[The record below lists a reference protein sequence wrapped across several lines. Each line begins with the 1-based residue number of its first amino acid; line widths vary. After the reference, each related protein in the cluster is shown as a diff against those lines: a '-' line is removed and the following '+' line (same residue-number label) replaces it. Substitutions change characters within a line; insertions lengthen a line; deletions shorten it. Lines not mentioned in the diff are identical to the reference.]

1 MPIKSNQSYPETI
14 YDVSQSTAIVSSS
27 ARDVLDF
34 LTRYNIINVDDVQQI
49 MTNQKREKLLQTV
62 HPYSIY
68 QYNGKWC
75 TYLSDDSRA
84 SKRRRVLRKEK
95 AELLDYLFEHYQ
107 LSDPEDNAKKC
118 TLRTLYPDWLEYKRL
133 HTTAIS
139 YILRISSDW
148 TTYYE
153 NTKIVDIPL
162 RKLDKITLD
171 KWAHEL
177 IQKYNMTKVKYY
189 NVTVIMRQALLYAV
203 DLKILKESPFS
214 EVKIDG
220 KRLFRKVKK
229 KPDYMQVFSDQE
241 CKEIADMAWDD
252 FHNHVKTTYPLSP
265 LALLFQL
272 QTGIRIGELCALKYE
287 DLETPDSIH
296 IQRMVRRD
304 TKEVVD
310 HTKTDCG
317 DRQVLLTSFAKY
329 LIQTARE
336 YQKAL
341 HVQSDYIFSVNNQPL
356 TERCIASL
364 YTKYTKHTD
373 SGIHKPSH
381 TARRTFISS
390 LLDAQMSINSV
401 RQYAGHSDERTTLQ
415 NYVFD
420 RTDKAARLQKFE
432 DAVGMKFQ

>member
-1 MPIKSNQSYPETI
+1 
-14 YDVSQSTAIVSSS
+14 
-27 ARDVLDF
+27 
-34 LTRYNIINVDDVQQI
+34 
-49 MTNQKREKLLQTV
+49 
-62 HPYSIY
+62 
-68 QYNGKWC
+68 
-75 TYLSDDSRA
+75 
-84 SKRRRVLRKEK
+84 
-95 AELLDYLFEHYQ
+95 
-107 LSDPEDNAKKC
+107 
-118 TLRTLYPDWLEYKRL
+118 
-133 HTTAIS
+133 
-139 YILRISSDW
+139 
-148 TTYYE
+148 
-153 NTKIVDIPL
+153 
-162 RKLDKITLD
+162 
-171 KWAHEL
+171 
-177 IQKYNMTKVKYY
+177 
-189 NVTVIMRQALLYAV
+189 MRQALLYAV
-203 DLKILKESPFS
+203 DLKILDKSPFS

-229 KPDYMQVFSDQE
+229 KPDYIQVFSEQE
-241 CKEIADMAWDD
+241 CKEITDMALDD
-252 FHNHVKTTYPLSP
+252 FRNHVKTTYPLSP

-341 HVQSDYIFSVNNQPL
+341 HVQSDYIFSVDNQPL

-373 SGIHKPSH
+373 SGIHKSSH

-401 RQYAGHSDERTTLQ
+401 RQYAGHADERTTLQ

-420 RTDKAARLQKFE
+420 RTDQAARLQKFE
-432 DAVGMKFQ
+432 DAVGVKFL

>member
-1 MPIKSNQSYPETI
+1 MPVNKSNQIYPETVS
-14 YDVSQSTAIVSSS
+14 DVSQTA
-27 ARDVLDF
+27 AKDVLDF
-34 LTRYNIINVDDVQQI
+34 LARSNIINIDDVQQI

-68 QYNGKWC
+68 QSNDKWC

-84 SKRRRVLRKEK
+84 SKRRRILRREK
-95 AELLDYLFEHYQ
+95 AELLDYLFEYYQ
-107 LSDPEDNAKKC
+107 LSDPDDKANKC
-118 TLRTLYPDWLEYKRL
+118 TLRMLYPDWLEYKRL
-133 HTTAIS
+133 HTTATS

-171 KWAHEL
+171 KWAHGL
-177 IQKYNMTKVKYY
+177 IQKYDMTKVKYY

-203 DLKILKESPFS
+203 DLKILDKSPFS

-229 KPDYMQVFSDQE
+229 KPDYIQVFSEQE
-241 CKEIADMAWDD
+241 CKEITDMALDD
-252 FHNHVKTTYPLSP
+252 FRNHVNTYPLSP

-341 HVQSDYIFSVNNQPL
+341 HVQSDYIFSVDNQPL

-373 SGIHKPSH
+373 SGIHKSSH

-401 RQYAGHSDERTTLQ
+401 RQYAGHADERTTLR

-420 RTDKAARLQKFE
+420 RTDQAARLQKFE
-432 DAVGMKFQ
+432 DAVGVKFL

>member
-1 MPIKSNQSYPETI
+1 
-14 YDVSQSTAIVSSS
+14 
-27 ARDVLDF
+27 
-34 LTRYNIINVDDVQQI
+34 
-49 MTNQKREKLLQTV
+49 
-62 HPYSIY
+62 
-68 QYNGKWC
+68 
-75 TYLSDDSRA
+75 
-84 SKRRRVLRKEK
+84 
-95 AELLDYLFEHYQ
+95 
-107 LSDPEDNAKKC
+107 
-118 TLRTLYPDWLEYKRL
+118 
-133 HTTAIS
+133 
-139 YILRISSDW
+139 
-148 TTYYE
+148 
-153 NTKIVDIPL
+153 
-162 RKLDKITLD
+162 
-171 KWAHEL
+171 
-177 IQKYNMTKVKYY
+177 
-189 NVTVIMRQALLYAV
+189 MRQALLYAV
-203 DLKILKESPFS
+203 DLKILDKSPFS

-229 KPDYMQVFSDQE
+229 KPDYIQVFSEQE
-241 CKEIADMAWDD
+241 CKEITDMALDD
-252 FHNHVKTTYPLSP
+252 FRNHVKTTYPLSP

-272 QTGIRIGELCALKYE
+272 QTGIRIWELCALKYE

-341 HVQSDYIFSVNNQPL
+341 HVQSDYIFSVDNQPL

-373 SGIHKPSH
+373 SGIHKSSH

-401 RQYAGHSDERTTLQ
+401 RQYAGHADERTTLR

-420 RTDKAARLQKFE
+420 RTDQAARLQKFE
-432 DAVGMKFQ
+432 DAVGVKFL

>member
-1 MPIKSNQSYPETI
+1 MPVNKSNQIYPETVS
-14 YDVSQSTAIVSSS
+14 DVSQTA
-27 ARDVLDF
+27 AKDVLDF
-34 LTRYNIINVDDVQQI
+34 LARSNIINIDDVQQI

-62 HPYSIY
+62 HPYIIY
-68 QYNGKWC
+68 QYNGSKLC

-84 SKRRRVLRKEK
+84 SKRRRVLRREK
-95 AELLDYLFEHYQ
+95 AELLDYLFEYYQ
-107 LSDPEDNAKKC
+107 LSDPDDKANKC

-133 HTTAIS
+133 HTTATS

-171 KWAHEL
+171 KWAHGL
-177 IQKYNMTKVKYY
+177 IQKYDMTKVKYY

-203 DLKILKESPFS
+203 DLKILDKSPFS

-229 KPDYMQVFSDQE
+229 KPDYIQVFSEQE
-241 CKEIADMAWDD
+241 CKEITDMALDD
-252 FHNHVKTTYPLSP
+252 FRNHVKTTYPLSP

-341 HVQSDYIFSVNNQPL
+341 HVQSDYIFSVDNQPL

-373 SGIHKPSH
+373 SGIHKSSH

-401 RQYAGHSDERTTLQ
+401 RQYAGHADERTTLR

-420 RTDKAARLQKFE
+420 RTDQAARLQKFE
-432 DAVGMKFQ
+432 DAVGVKFL

>member
-1 MPIKSNQSYPETI
+1 MPVNKSNQIYPETVS
-14 YDVSQSTAIVSSS
+14 DVSQTA
-27 ARDVLDF
+27 AKDVLDF
-34 LTRYNIINVDDVQQI
+34 LARSNIINIDDVQQI

-68 QYNGKWC
+68 QYNGSKWC

-84 SKRRRVLRKEK
+84 SKRRRVLRREK
-95 AELLDYLFEHYQ
+95 AELLDYLFEYYQ
-107 LSDPEDNAKKC
+107 LSDPDDKANKC

-133 HTTAIS
+133 HTTATS

-171 KWAHEL
+171 KWAHGL
-177 IQKYNMTKVKYY
+177 IQKYDMTKVKYY

-203 DLKILKESPFS
+203 DLKILDKSPFS

-229 KPDYMQVFSDQE
+229 KPDYIQVFSEQE
-241 CKEIADMAWDD
+241 CKEITDMALDD
-252 FHNHVKTTYPLSP
+252 FRNHVKTTYPLSP

-341 HVQSDYIFSVNNQPL
+341 HVQSDYIFSVDNQPL

-373 SGIHKPSH
+373 SGIHKSSH

-401 RQYAGHSDERTTLQ
+401 RQYAGHADERTTLR

-420 RTDKAARLQKFE
+420 RTDQAARLQKFE
-432 DAVGMKFQ
+432 DAVGVKFL